1 MNDKKDSMDDK
12 SSSDNVEEYLQT
24 LGNDDAR
31 EMLYYSQEQAFS
43 SDELS
48 SVINEARLN
57 ELLAQSDEF
66 LKSLGSELKD
76 FENTTVEEVKCI
88 GHIKDVLD
96 LDKKKGIS

>member
-1 MNDKKDSMDDK
+1 MKNDKQAMDAN
-12 SSSDNVEEYLQT
+12 SSADNVEEYLQT

-66 LKSLGSELKD
+66 LKSLNGEIGD
-76 FENTTVEEVKCI
+76 FDEGDINS
-88 GHIKDVLD
+88 DR
-96 LDKKKGIS
+96 

>member
-1 MNDKKDSMDDK
+1 MKNDKQAMDSN
-12 SSSDNVEEYLQT
+12 SSADNVEEYLQT

-57 ELLAQSDEF
+57 ELLAQSDAF
-66 LKSLGSELKD
+66 LAGLSGEIGD
-76 FENTTVEEVKCI
+76 FDEDNTDSGE
-88 GHIKDVLD
+88 
-96 LDKKKGIS
+96 

>member
-1 MNDKKDSMDDK
+1 MKNDKQAMDSN
-12 SSSDNVEEYLQT
+12 SSADNVEEYLQT

-57 ELLAQSDEF
+57 ELLAQSDKF
-66 LKSLGSELKD
+66 LKSLNGEIGD
-76 FENTTVEEVKCI
+76 FDEDNTDSGE
-88 GHIKDVLD
+88 
-96 LDKKKGIS
+96 

>member
-1 MNDKKDSMDDK
+1 MKNDKQAMDAN
-12 SSSDNVEEYLQT
+12 SSADNVEEYLQT

-57 ELLAQSDEF
+57 ELLAQSDAF
-66 LKSLGSELKD
+66 LAGLSGEIGD
-76 FENTTVEEVKCI
+76 FDEDNTDSGE
-88 GHIKDVLD
+88 
-96 LDKKKGIS
+96 

>member
-1 MNDKKDSMDDK
+1 MNDKKDAMDDK
-12 SSSDNVEEYLQT
+12 SSSDNVEEYLQI

>member
-1 MNDKKDSMDDK
+1 MKNDKQAMDSN
-12 SSSDNVEEYLQT
+12 SSADNVEEYLQT

>member
-1 MNDKKDSMDDK
+1 MKNDKQAMDAN
-12 SSSDNVEEYLQT
+12 SSADNVEEYLQT

-57 ELLAQSDEF
+57 ELLAQSDKF
-66 LKSLGSELKD
+66 LTSLNGEIGD
-76 FENTTVEEVKCI
+76 FDEDNTDSGE
-88 GHIKDVLD
+88 
-96 LDKKKGIS
+96 

>member
-1 MNDKKDSMDDK
+1 MKNDKQAMDAN
-12 SSSDNVEEYLQT
+12 SSAENVEEYLQT

>member
-1 MNDKKDSMDDK
+1 MKNDKQAMDAN
-12 SSSDNVEEYLQT
+12 SSAENVEEYLQT

-57 ELLAQSDEF
+57 ELLAQSDAF
-66 LKSLGSELKD
+66 LASLTGEIGD
-76 FENTTVEEVKCI
+76 FEDDN
-88 GHIKDVLD
+88 KDP
-96 LDKKKGIS
+96 